1 MKCRCPNLST
11 QNAEFPAEIAHVIR
25 TNENHLQADKQPGIA
40 PNAAFTRHTTEL
52 RPPPLRSPSNK
63 QPPMP
68 NNFAPVST
76 VLTALSRRFSVI
88 EVQRRPRNQERLT
101 LIYRRR
107 KNLQAVQLLGHTKL
121 ENTVHYLGIEVD
133 DALERRSRQKFEH
146 AQQQSMQGRRNAARC
161 GYQLLKSWVER
172 QFIELL
178 HSVCWRT
185 DAPAH

>member
-1 MKCRCPNLST
+1 MKCRCPKLST
-11 QNAEFPAEIAHVIR
+11 QNAEFPADIAHVIR

-76 VLTALSRRFSVI
+76 ALTALSRRFSVI

-121 ENTVHYLGIEVD
+121 ENTVHYLGSRSMMPWSGGADRNLNMHSNSRCQAVAMRP
-133 DALERRSRQKFEH
+133 DAVINFLKVRW
-146 AQQQSMQGRRNAARC
+146 NAN
-161 GYQLLKSWVER
+161 L
-172 QFIELL
+172 
-178 HSVCWRT
+178 
-185 DAPAH
+185 